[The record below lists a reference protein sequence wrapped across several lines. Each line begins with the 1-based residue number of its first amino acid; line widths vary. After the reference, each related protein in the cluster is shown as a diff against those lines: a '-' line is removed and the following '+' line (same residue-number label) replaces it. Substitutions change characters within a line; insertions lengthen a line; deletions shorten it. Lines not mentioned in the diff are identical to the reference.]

1 MTEEKYPGEPEN
13 IKQGPSKK
21 KYRRDIII
29 VIIFVLVIVQAVNLF
44 LKMRTD
50 KAYNAEIEKAKEE
63 ITILE
68 HEVQERMVEIEN
80 LGGNID
86 DLKAVVADLEEEKEK
101 LITNRKYSDRQ
112 IASLRDKVEGFQEL
126 LVIKDKE
133 IENLKTLNQELAAEN
148 IELKTD
154 KNELAADLNAQIQT
168 RIGLEEQINIVSR
181 LKVENIQIY
190 ALNSRGKLREDEF
203 KARFID
209 KIRIE
214 FNIAENEVAPIEG
227 KDIMIRIVG
236 PDDNVLFDV
245 ASGSGTFM
253 YDGKEEFYTA
263 KQEILFDNTQQKLS
277 FDYEKGS
284 AYVPGQYELQVYTD
298 DYLMG
303 EKEFMVK

>member
-1 MTEEKYPGEPEN
+1 MTEENYVGAPEN
-13 IKQGPSKK
+13 EKKGPTKK

-29 VIIFVLVIVQAVNLF
+29 AVILVLVLVQAVNLF
-44 LKMRTD
+44 IKMRSD

-68 HEVQERMVEIEN
+68 HEVNQRMVEIES
-80 LGGNID
+80 LGGD
-86 DLKAVVADLEEEKEK
+86 VEDLKAVVAELEDEKEK

-133 IENLKTLNQELAAEN
+133 IEELKTVNQELVTEN
-148 IELKTD
+148 IELKTE
-154 KNELAADLNAQIQT
+154 KNELTANLNEEIQN
-168 RIGLEEQINIVSR
+168 RVGLEEQIDIVSK
-181 LKVENIQIY
+181 LKAENIEIY
-190 ALNSRGKLREDEF
+190 ALNSRGKSREDEF

-209 KIRIE
+209 KIRVE

-253 YDGKEEFYTA
+253 FNGKEEFYTA
-263 KQEILFDNTQQKLS
+263 KQEILFDNTRQKLS
-277 FDYEKGS
+277 FDYDKGS
-284 AYVPGQYELQVYTD
+284 AYVPGQYALQVYTD

>member
-1 MTEEKYPGEPEN
+1 MTEEKYPGVPEN

-203 KARFID
+203 KARFIE

>member
-1 MTEEKYPGEPEN
+1 MTEENTPGIPVNKNRE
-13 IKQGPSKK
+13 PSKR
-21 KYRRDIII
+21 KYRRNIII
-29 VIIFVLVIVQAVNLF
+29 AVIVVLVLVQAVNLF
-44 LKMRTD
+44 FKMRSD

-68 HEVQERMVEIEN
+68 YEINERMVEIES
-80 LGGNID
+80 LGGNIE
-86 DLKAVVADLEEEKEK
+86 DLQAVVAELEVEKEK

-112 IASLRDKVEGFQEL
+112 IALLRDKVEGFQEL
-126 LVIKDKE
+126 LIIKDGE
-133 IENLKTLNQELAAEN
+133 IEELKTVNMELVAEN
-148 IELKTD
+148 IELKTE
-154 KNELAADLNAQIQT
+154 KNELTADLNEEIQT
-168 RIGLEEQINIVSR
+168 RVELEEQVEIVSK
-181 LKVENIQIY
+181 LKVENILIY
-190 ALNSRGKLREDEF
+190 ALNSRGRLREDEF

-209 KIRIE
+209 KIRVK

-253 YDGKEEFYTA
+253 FNGKEEFYTA
-263 KQEILFDNTQQKLS
+263 KQEILFDNTRQKLS

-303 EKEFMVK
+303 EKEFIVK

>member
-1 MTEEKYPGEPEN
+1 MTEENTPGIPVNKNRE
-13 IKQGPSKK
+13 PSKR
-21 KYRRDIII
+21 KYRRNIII
-29 VIIFVLVIVQAVNLF
+29 AVIVVLVLVQAVNLF
-44 LKMRTD
+44 FKMRSD

-68 HEVQERMVEIEN
+68 YEINERMVEIES
-80 LGGNID
+80 LGGNIE
-86 DLKAVVADLEEEKEK
+86 DLQAVVAELEVEKEK

-112 IASLRDKVEGFQEL
+112 IALLRDKVEGFQEL
-126 LVIKDKE
+126 LIIKDGE
-133 IENLKTLNQELAAEN
+133 IEELKTVNMELVAEN
-148 IELKTD
+148 IELKTE
-154 KNELAADLNAQIQT
+154 KNELTADLNEEIQT
-168 RIGLEEQINIVSR
+168 RVELEEQVEIVSK
-181 LKVENIQIY
+181 LKVENILIY
-190 ALNSRGKLREDEF
+190 ALNSRGRLREDEF

-209 KIRIE
+209 KIRVE

-253 YDGKEEFYTA
+253 FNGKEEFYTA
-263 KQEILFDNTQQKLS
+263 KQEILFDNTRQKLS

-303 EKEFMVK
+303 EKEFIVK